1 MRRLLN
7 TLYITTPNSYLSK
20 DGLNLVVSV
29 DQKEVFR
36 IPIHNIESIV
46 YFGYLG
52 ISPGAIKLCT
62 DNNVAVAFLSPSGV
76 YLGKVQPKT
85 KGNVLLRMAQYKQS
99 GDKEYSLNISRDII
113 AAKIQNY
120 RNILLRFNRDNTT
133 NHAIED
139 AITILDKCKN
149 KALHS
154 SNSDILRG
162 IEGEAANSY
171 FAVLPHMILQQSAD
185 FPFRGRNRRPPR
197 DAVNAMLSFA
207 YTLLANDYT
216 AALESVGLDPQV
228 GFFHTLRPG
237 RPSLALDLMEE
248 LRAYLGDRFILSLI
262 NRKQI
267 TRSDFKQQ
275 SEDSILL
282 TDNGRRTFLQAW
294 QSRKKE
300 EITHPFINE
309 KIPIGLIPYIQ
320 AQLLA
325 RHLRGDLDAYPVF
338 LIK

>member
-1 MRRLLN
+1 
-7 TLYITTPNSYLSK
+7 
-20 DGLNLVVSV
+20 
-29 DQKEVFR
+29 
-36 IPIHNIESIV
+36 
-46 YFGYLG
+46 
-52 ISPGAIKLCT
+52 
-62 DNNVAVAFLSPSGV
+62 
-76 YLGKVQPKT
+76 
-85 KGNVLLRMAQYKQS
+85 
-99 GDKEYSLNISRDII
+99 
-113 AAKIQNY
+113 
-120 RNILLRFNRDNTT
+120 
-133 NHAIED
+133 
-139 AITILDKCKN
+139 
-149 KALHS
+149 
-154 SNSDILRG
+154 
-162 IEGEAANSY
+162 
-171 FAVLPHMILQQSAD
+171 
-185 FPFRGRNRRPPR
+185 
-197 DAVNAMLSFA
+197 
-207 YTLLANDYT
+207 
-216 AALESVGLDPQV
+216 
-228 GFFHTLRPG
+228 
-237 RPSLALDLMEE
+237 MEE